1 MEDKVRCCIA
11 QAVAYFFSSRE
22 RSAIFLCLHEGMKV
36 AIFWGMS
43 SRLSSLELNPSGE
56 VVGARFAVESVIFAA
71 GEIRVVEQVIHP
83 KSHGQFRRTSLLT

>member
-1 MEDKVRCCIA
+1 
-11 QAVAYFFSSRE
+11 
-22 RSAIFLCLHEGMKV
+22 MKV

-56 VVGARFAVESVIFAA
+56 VVGARFAVESVIFAT

-83 KSHGQFRRTSLLT
+83 KSHGQFGALRFLPSFFSQVANALVVCSSPKFR